1 IFFGLMDVLVS
12 YIPDLIH
19 WIMGDAARLAE
30 AADCEKKAAECLKT
44 SMLKMKFK
52 PDFDGAAS
60 ALERASVCY
69 RNASQP
75 QKAAKALQ
83 DAAANYDQC
92 NNRFHA
98 AKAREGA
105 AMLLRDAGDSAGAF
119 PLFEASIDGYAES
132 GSLDTAAMT
141 VEKAAKV
148 ISEKEPEKAIKLYEK
163 GLSLVQ
169 QSDRSKMA
177 GEFLSAITKLSLRL
191 EDYPRACEAI
201 REEIEKY
208 LEVKETLRIGQL
220 AIGIVLVKL
229 AMEDCVAATNEY
241 GRIVHQCPEFEST
254 DDASAC
260 QSLIASYDAGD
271 DSAFQNALKRG
282 SLRSMDNEYLRLQR
296 KLKVP
301 QREEGE
307 EDEDDMR

>member
-1 IFFGLMDVLVS
+1 
-12 YIPDLIH
+12 
-19 WIMGDAARLAE
+19 MGDAARLAE
-30 AADCEKKAAECLKT
+30 AAECEKKAAECLKT

-69 RNASQP
+69 RNSSQP

-83 DAAANYDQC
+83 DAAVNYEQC

-105 AMLLRDAGDSAGAF
+105 AMLLRDAGDAAGAF
-119 PLFEASIDGYAES
+119 PLFEAAIDGYAES

-148 ISEKEPEKAIKLYEK
+148 ISEMEPEKAIKLYEK
-163 GLSLVQ
+163 GLALVQ

-177 GEFLSAITKLSLRL
+177 GEFLSAITRLSLRL
-191 EDYPRACEAI
+191 EDYPRACAAI
-201 REEIEKY
+201 RDEIEKY
-208 LEVKETLRIGQL
+208 LEVRETLRIGQL
-220 AIGIVLVKL
+220 AIAMILVKL
-229 AMEDCVAATNEY
+229 AMEDSIAASSEY
-241 GRIVHQCPEFEST
+241 FKIVQECPEFQST
-254 DDASAC
+254 DDAAAC
-260 QSLIASYDAGD
+260 ESLIASYEAGN

-301 QREEGE
+301 VREQGDGE
-307 EDEDDMR
+307 EDIC